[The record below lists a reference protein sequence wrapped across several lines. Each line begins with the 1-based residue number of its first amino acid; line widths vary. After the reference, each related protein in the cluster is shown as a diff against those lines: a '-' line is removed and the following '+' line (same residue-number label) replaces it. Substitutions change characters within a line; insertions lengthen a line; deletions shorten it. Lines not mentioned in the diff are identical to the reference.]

1 MASLEGL
8 DHIGEKIFKFHQGKD
23 VLNFRLVCKSWQE
36 ILENPMYWL
45 KQLKKIGQSKKA
57 HSDTLVLIRKTSKAG
72 IPLTKIGYC
81 LLIKYM
87 KITSTNLPQNKQKSC
102 RAFFFR
108 LPMLYIALISGKPDL
123 ELVGFLVKLNPRI
136 AKPIKCLPEFI
147 YIRGKFTLG
156 YQKEIDPLSDAIAG
170 EQTLEV
176 IRILISEFKDQIDFS
191 DRLIESVDRQNFELV
206 KEFGDKLDDK
216 TEFFVNHASYP
227 SPMFHAIRLGNVEIL
242 KYLVSRNKGLYKT
255 NKPFY
260 KTTQPYSATP
270 LHDIFHNC
278 GRNLKTHHCI
288 EMANLVFPKIEDI
301 NAINVH
307 GQTLFDE
314 IISKFENWVHK
325 KCIIHILKL
334 IVPFS
339 NIIEENAKSYPPP
352 IYELVKS
359 FQMNKTEEGFEV
371 VVSKKKAKI
380 EIRIFKN
387 K

>member
-1 MASLEGL
+1 MASLQGF
-8 DHIGEKIFKFHQGKD
+8 DHIGEKIFRFHNGKD
-23 VLNFRLVCKSWQE
+23 ILNFRLVCKSWKK
-36 ILENPMYWL
+36 ILDNPMYWL
-45 KQLKKIGQSKKA
+45 KKLNQLGQPKKFYKDS
-57 HSDTLVLIRKTSKAG
+57 LVLLRKASRAR
-72 IPLTKIGYC
+72 IPQTKIGYC

-87 KITSTNLPQNKQKSC
+87 KITSLLPSGAKYKSGK
-102 RAFFFR
+102 AFLFR
-108 LPMLYIALISGKPDL
+108 LPMLYMALISGKPDL
-123 ELVGFLVKLNPRI
+123 ELVRFLAKSNPNI
-136 AKPIKCLPEFI
+136 MKPINSVSEFI
-147 YIRGKFTLG
+147 YTRGKFRFG
-156 YQKEIDPLSDAIAG
+156 YQNEIDPLSDAIAG
-170 EQTLEV
+170 EQSLEV
-176 IRILISEFKDQIDFS
+176 IRILISEFQDQIDFS
-191 DRLIESVDRQNFELV
+191 DWLVKSVKRQNLGLV

-216 TEFFVNHASYP
+216 SELFVNHATHP

-260 KTTQPYSATP
+260 KTRQPYSVTP

-278 GRNLKTHHCI
+278 GRNLKTHRCI

-334 IVPFS
+334 IVPFC
-339 NIIEENAKSYPPP
+339 NIKEENAKSYPPP